1 MSKTVANNRRARF
14 EYFIEETFEA
24 GIVLVGTEVKSIRQ
38 GKVSLNEAFCLIE
51 NGEVFIHNMHISPYD
66 HGNIQNLDPARKR
79 KLLLHRREIDRL
91 FGAVQADGMAL
102 IPLSVNIRRSLVKV
116 DIALARG
123 KKLYDK
129 REAQKERDHQ
139 REMDRAISDFNR

>member
-66 HGNIQNLDPARKR
+66 HGNIQNLDPVRKR